1 MKSQTTFFFDNHK
14 YFSNLRKIK
23 LLLFLKVQKRSKN
36 SGNKYITSRVQCN
49 LICAAVTVTLRLSP
63 LS

>member
-1 MKSQTTFFFDNHK
+1 MKSQTTFFNNHK

-23 LLLFLKVQKRSKN
+23 LLVFLKVQKRRNN
-36 SGNKYITSRVQCN
+36 SGNTYITRVECN